1 VVYLALD
8 TGTTNTTV
16 WLMNDGSV
24 LHEVKHEVGIRNTS
38 ISGDRSLLKKTLRE
52 TFRKLSRRAPSPPK
66 CVLAAG
72 MLTSSLGFHEV
83 PHVLAPAG
91 VNKLSEQVRMK
102 RFPRVSSLPFF
113 LVPGVR
119 IRPAPCDLTTVART
133 DIIRGEETEIAG
145 LLVSRL
151 SLNRGKRWLF
161 LHLGS
166 HSKAIEVDARGR
178 IVRSASTLA
187 GESLH
192 ALRTQTILANR
203 LAHLKSP
210 GVQKRFLQSGA
221 RLGKRYGLL
230 RALFMVR
237 LLEENP
243 AYHQAQLYSFL
254 LGSLLASDLH
264 AFQSLGLLEP
274 GRVRIVLSGQPGLQS
289 AWRTILQ
296 GKGKSY
302 DIEAVSPRERVQAF
316 LAGLRQIVFAS
327 PSYRQFQKGQTIH
340 T

>member
-1 VVYLALD
+1 MVYLALD

-16 WLMNDGSV
+16 WLMNDGRI
-24 LHEVKHEVGIRNTS
+24 LHKVKHQVGIRNNS
-38 ISGDRSLLKKTLRE
+38 INGDRSLLKETLRE
-52 TFRKLSRRAPSPPK
+52 TFLSLSRHAPTPPR

-72 MLTSSLGFHEV
+72 MLTSSLGFLEV
-83 PHVLAPAG
+83 PHVLAPAD
-91 VNKLSEQVRMK
+91 VEKLSEHVRMK
-102 RFPRVSSLPFF
+102 RFPGVSSLPFF

-151 SLNRGKRWLF
+151 RWNRGKPWLF

-178 IVRSASTLA
+178 IVRSGSTLA
-187 GESLH
+187 GESLYV
-192 ALRTQTILANR
+192 LRTQTILANR

-210 GVQKRFLQSGA
+210 GLQERFFQSGA

-254 LGSLLASDLH
+254 LGSLLASDLQ
-264 AFQSLGLLEP
+264 AFQSLGFLKS
-274 GRVRIVLSGQPGLQS
+274 GRVRIVLSGQPDLQL

-296 GKGKSY
+296 GKGY
-302 DIEAVSPRERVQAF
+302 DIETVSPRERVQAF

-327 PSYRQFQKGQTIH
+327 SPYREFQEGLTAR

>member
-1 VVYLALD
+1 
-8 TGTTNTTV
+8 
-16 WLMNDGSV
+16 
-24 LHEVKHEVGIRNTS
+24 
-38 ISGDRSLLKKTLRE
+38 
-52 TFRKLSRRAPSPPK
+52 
-66 CVLAAG
+66 
-72 MLTSSLGFHEV
+72 MLTSSLGFLEV
-83 PHVLAPAG
+83 PHVLAPTG
-91 VNKLSEQVRMK
+91 VEKLSEHVRME
-102 RFPRVSSLPFF
+102 RFPGVSSLPFF

-145 LLVSRL
+145 LLVGRL
-151 SLNRGKRWLF
+151 RQNRGKRWLF

-192 ALRTQTILANR
+192 VLRTQTILANR
-203 LAHLKSP
+203 LAHLNSP
-210 GVQKRFLQSGA
+210 RLHERFFQSGA

-264 AFQSLGLLEP
+264 AFQSLGLLKP
-274 GRVRIVLSGQPGLQS
+274 GRARIVLSGQPDLQS

-296 GKGKSY
+296 GKGY

-316 LAGLRQIVFAS
+316 LTGLRQIVFAS
-327 PSYRQFQKGQTIH
+327 PPYRKFQEGRTVRA
-340 T
+340 